1 LFDKGFVH
9 LPVSPCIWTRK
20 SRYDIRRGCGAG
32 TNGSAVAFNIKAVG
46 GKEGLTVDISMMIRW
61 IVVFLVIFVL
71 LMFFVFSFFKKQST
85 A

>member
-1 LFDKGFVH
+1 M
-9 LPVSPCIWTRK
+9 
-20 SRYDIRRGCGAG
+20 
-32 TNGSAVAFNIKAVG
+32 
-46 GKEGLTVDISMMIRW
+46 DISMMIRW